1 MHGPSK
7 KAYSRKIIVF
17 FGLYPTIYPINF
29 IMDPAALHVRLRDQV
44 RTLLPSIN
52 NNSWF
57 CNNGN
62 RFMKLSN
69 TLAIPEQQFAMMGI
83 RFEDNETLP
92 TFDFEKF
99 TKYLSLSD
107 NARNQNLTTINE
119 KRAALSTLGSEF
131 HSLKTELA
139 QTKSEV
145 IKLDDENRKLGL
157 STLEAEKRSLTAES
171 RCATLE
177 FELQAKTEQIARL
190 QADAQPARSS
200 FLTSPK
206 AKVIIPVSTIAAL
219 EITAYKMDKPKL
231 APSYWCRKAWGLI
244 FSSSDAN
251 LSQPEKETA
260 SSNEKET
267 ASSNIGETRPIF
279 DVSVNSEYKSVQ
291 LQGVSPNPPTD
302 LIRPPFIS
310 VFSFIF

>member
-1 MHGPSK
+1 MFAKSDQPR
-7 KAYSRKIIVF
+7 AFCMDSREFTQAADGMPFSCNGRTFLKIDGWALPVTQLGRAGIN
-17 FGLYPTIYPINF
+17 LTETYLNQPIP
-29 IMDPAALHVRLRDQV
+29 I
-44 RTLLPSIN
+44 SIGDTTAI
-52 NNSWF
+52 S
-57 CNNGN
+57 CNNIETDIPKILNTFVREDRN
-62 RFMKLSN
+62 RVN
-69 TLAIPEQQFAMMGI
+69 
-83 RFEDNETLP
+83 
-92 TFDFEKF
+92 
-99 TKYLSLSD
+99 
-107 NARNQNLTTINE
+107 
-119 KRAALSTLGSEF
+119 
-131 HSLKTELA
+131 LKTECDSLKIELA
-139 QTKSEV
+139 EMKSHF
-145 IKLDDENRKLGL
+145 D
-157 STLEAEKRSLTAES
+157 TAEKRSLTAES

-267 ASSNIGETRPIF
+267 ASSNIGEKRPIF

>member
-1 MHGPSK
+1 MFAKSDQPRAFCMDTTEFTQAADGMPFYCNGRTFLKIDGWALPVTQLGRAGINLTETYLNQPS
-7 KAYSRKIIVF
+7 
-17 FGLYPTIYPINF
+17 PI
-29 IMDPAALHVRLRDQV
+29 
-44 RTLLPSIN
+44 SIGDTTAI
-52 NNSWF
+52 S
-57 CNNGN
+57 CNNIETDIPKILNTFVREDRN
-62 RFMKLSN
+62 RV
-69 TLAIPEQQFAMMGI
+69 
-83 RFEDNETLP
+83 
-92 TFDFEKF
+92 
-99 TKYLSLSD
+99 
-107 NARNQNLTTINE
+107 NLKTE
-119 KRAALSTLGSEF
+119 CD
-131 HSLKTELA
+131 SLKTELA

-145 IKLDDENRKLGL
+145 IKLDDANRKLGR

-171 RCATLE
+171 RCQTLE
-177 FELQAKTEQIARL
+177 FELKAKTEQIARL

-219 EITAYKMDKPKL
+219 EITAYKTNKPQL
-231 APSYWCRKAWGLI
+231 APSYWCRKAWGSI

-260 SSNEKET
+260 SLSQPEKET

-279 DVSVNSEYKSVQ
+279 DVSVNSEYRSVQ

-310 VFSFIF
+310 LFSFIF

>member
-1 MHGPSK
+1 MFAKSDQPR
-7 KAYSRKIIVF
+7 AFCMDSREFTEAADGMPFSCNGRTFLKIDGWALPVTQLGRAGIN
-17 FGLYPTIYPINF
+17 LTETYLNQPIP
-29 IMDPAALHVRLRDQV
+29 I
-44 RTLLPSIN
+44 SIGN
-52 NNSWF
+52 TTAIS
-57 CNNGN
+57 CNNIETDIPKILNTFVREDRN
-62 RFMKLSN
+62 RVN
-69 TLAIPEQQFAMMGI
+69 
-83 RFEDNETLP
+83 
-92 TFDFEKF
+92 
-99 TKYLSLSD
+99 
-107 NARNQNLTTINE
+107 
-119 KRAALSTLGSEF
+119 
-131 HSLKTELA
+131 LKTECDSLKIELA
-139 QTKSEV
+139 EMKSHF
-145 IKLDDENRKLGL
+145 D
-157 STLEAEKRSLTAES
+157 TAEKRSLTAES

-177 FELQAKTEQIARL
+177 FELHSKDIELKAKTEQIARL

>member
-1 MHGPSK
+1 MHGPCK

-44 RTLLPSIN
+44 RNLLPSIN

-57 CNNGN
+57 CHNGN
-62 RFMKLSN
+62 KFMKLSN
-69 TLAIPEQQFAMMGI
+69 TLAIPEQQFSMMGI

-99 TKYLSLSD
+99 NKYLSLSD

-119 KRAALSTLGSEF
+119 KRAALNTIRSECD
-131 HSLKTELA
+131 SLKTELA

-145 IKLDDENRKLGL
+145 IKLDDANRKLGL
-157 STLEAEKRSLTAES
+157 STLEAEKRRLTAES
-171 RCATLE
+171 LCETLE
-177 FELQAKTEQIARL
+177 FELKAKTEQIARL

-219 EITAYKMDKPKL
+219 EITACKMDKPKL
-231 APSYWCRKAWGLI
+231 APSYWCRKAWGVI

-251 LSQPEKETA
+251 LSQP
-260 SSNEKET
+260 EKET

-279 DVSVNSEYKSVQ
+279 DVSVNSGYKSVQ

>member
-57 CNNGN
+57 CHNGN
-62 RFMKLSN
+62 KFMKLSN
-69 TLAIPEQQFAMMGI
+69 TLAIPEQQFGMMGI

-99 TKYLSLSD
+99 SKYLSLSD

-119 KRAALSTLGSEF
+119 KRAALNTLRSEF
-131 HSLKTELA
+131 HSLKTELG

-145 IKLDDENRKLGL
+145 IKLDDANRKLGL

-171 RCATLE
+171 RCETLE
-177 FELQAKTEQIARL
+177 FELKAKTEQIARL
-190 QADAQPARSS
+190 QANAQPARSS

-219 EITAYKMDKPKL
+219 EITAYKTNKPKL
-231 APSYWCRKAWGLI
+231 APSYWCRKAWGVI

-251 LSQPEKETA
+251 LSQP
-260 SSNEKET
+260 EKET

>member
-57 CNNGN
+57 YHNGN
-62 RFMKLSN
+62 KFMKLSN
-69 TLAIPEQQFAMMGI
+69 TLAILEQQFAIMGI

-99 TKYLSLSD
+99 NKYLSLSD

-119 KRAALSTLGSEF
+119 KRAALNTLRSECD
-131 HSLKTELA
+131 SLKTELA

-145 IKLDDENRKLGL
+145 IKLDDANRKLGL

-171 RCATLE
+171 LCETLE
-177 FELQAKTEQIARL
+177 FELKAKTEQIARL

-200 FLTSPK
+200 FLTSAK

-231 APSYWCRKAWGLI
+231 APSYWCRKAWGAI

-251 LSQPEKETA
+251 LSQP
-260 SSNEKET
+260 EKET

>member
-1 MHGPSK
+1 
-7 KAYSRKIIVF
+7 
-17 FGLYPTIYPINF
+17 
-29 IMDPAALHVRLRDQV
+29 
-44 RTLLPSIN
+44 
-52 NNSWF
+52 
-57 CNNGN
+57 
-62 RFMKLSN
+62 MKLSN
-69 TLAIPEQQFAMMGI
+69 TLAIPEQQFGMMGI
-83 RFEDNETLP
+83 KFEDNETLP

-119 KRAALSTLGSEF
+119 KREALSTLRSEF
-131 HSLKTELA
+131 QSLKTELA

-145 IKLDDENRKLGL
+145 IKLDDANRKLGR
-157 STLEAEKRSLTAES
+157 STLEAEQRSLTAES
-171 RCATLE
+171 RCQTLE
-177 FELQAKTEQIARL
+177 FELKAKTEQIARL

-219 EITAYKMDKPKL
+219 EITAYKTNKPQL
-231 APSYWCRKAWGLI
+231 APSYWCRKAWGSI

-251 LSQPEKETA
+251 LSQP
-260 SSNEKET
+260 EKET

-279 DVSVNSEYKSVQ
+279 DVSVNSEYRSVQ

-310 VFSFIF
+310 LFSFIF

>member
-1 MHGPSK
+1 
-7 KAYSRKIIVF
+7 
-17 FGLYPTIYPINF
+17 
-29 IMDPAALHVRLRDQV
+29 
-44 RTLLPSIN
+44 
-52 NNSWF
+52 
-57 CNNGN
+57 
-62 RFMKLSN
+62 MK
-69 TLAIPEQQFAMMGI
+69 TEC
-83 RFEDNETLP
+83 D
-92 TFDFEKF
+92 
-99 TKYLSLSD
+99 
-107 NARNQNLTTINE
+107 
-119 KRAALSTLGSEF
+119 
-131 HSLKTELA
+131 SLKSELA
-139 QTKSEV
+139 EMKSHF
-145 IKLDDENRKLGL
+145 D
-157 STLEAEKRSLTAES
+157 TAEKRSLTAES
-171 RCATLE
+171 RCETLE
-177 FELQAKTEQIARL
+177 FELNSKDIELKAKTEQIARL

-231 APSYWCRKAWGLI
+231 APSYWCRKAWDVI

-251 LSQPEKETA
+251 LSQP
-260 SSNEKET
+260 EKET

>member
-1 MHGPSK
+1 
-7 KAYSRKIIVF
+7 
-17 FGLYPTIYPINF
+17 
-29 IMDPAALHVRLRDQV
+29 
-44 RTLLPSIN
+44 
-52 NNSWF
+52 
-57 CNNGN
+57 
-62 RFMKLSN
+62 MKLSN
-69 TLAIPEQQFAMMGI
+69 TLAIPEQQFGMMGI
-83 RFEDNETLP
+83 KFEDNETLP

-119 KRAALSTLGSEF
+119 KREALSTLRSEF
-131 HSLKTELA
+131 QSLKTELA

-145 IKLDDENRKLGL
+145 IKLDDANRKLGR

-171 RCATLE
+171 RCQTLE
-177 FELQAKTEQIARL
+177 FELKAKTEQIARL

-219 EITAYKMDKPKL
+219 EITAYKTNKPQL
-231 APSYWCRKAWGLI
+231 APSYWCRKAWGSI

-260 SSNEKET
+260 SLSQPEKET

-279 DVSVNSEYKSVQ
+279 DVSVNSEYRSVQ

-310 VFSFIF
+310 LFSFIF

>member
-7 KAYSRKIIVF
+7 KAYSRKIIIF

-57 CNNGN
+57 CHNGN
-62 RFMKLSN
+62 KFMKLSN

-99 TKYLSLSD
+99 SKYLSLSD

-119 KRAALSTLGSEF
+119 KRAALNTLRSEF
-131 HSLKTELA
+131 HSLKSELA
-139 QTKSEV
+139 EMKSHF
-145 IKLDDENRKLGL
+145 D
-157 STLEAEKRSLTAES
+157 TAEKRSLTAES
-171 RCATLE
+171 RCETLE
-177 FELQAKTEQIARL
+177 FELNSKDIELKAKTEQIARL

-231 APSYWCRKAWGLI
+231 APSYWCRKAWDVI

-251 LSQPEKETA
+251 LSQP
-260 SSNEKET
+260 EKET

>member
-44 RTLLPSIN
+44 RNLLPSIN

-57 CNNGN
+57 CHNGN
-62 RFMKLSN
+62 KFMKLSN

-99 TKYLSLSD
+99 NKYLSLSD

-119 KRAALSTLGSEF
+119 KRAALNTLRSEF
-131 HSLKTELA
+131 HSLKSELA
-139 QTKSEV
+139 EMKSHF
-145 IKLDDENRKLGL
+145 D
-157 STLEAEKRSLTAES
+157 TAEKRSLTAES
-171 RCATLE
+171 RCETLE
-177 FELQAKTEQIARL
+177 FELNSKDIELKAKTEQIARL

-231 APSYWCRKAWGLI
+231 APSYWCRKAWGVI

-251 LSQPEKETA
+251 LSQP
-260 SSNEKET
+260 EKET

-291 LQGVSPNPPTD
+291 LQGVSPNPPTG

>member
-1 MHGPSK
+1 
-7 KAYSRKIIVF
+7 
-17 FGLYPTIYPINF
+17 
-29 IMDPAALHVRLRDQV
+29 MDPAALHVRLRDQV
-44 RTLLPSIN
+44 RALLPSIN

-57 CNNGN
+57 SHNGN
-62 RFMKLSN
+62 KFMKLSD
-69 TLAIPEQQFAMMGI
+69 TLAIPEQQFSMMGI
-83 RFEDNETLP
+83 TFNDNETLSR
-92 TFDFEKF
+92 FDFEKF
-99 TKYLSLSD
+99 SKYLSLSD
-107 NARNQNLTTINE
+107 NARNQNLTTLTE
-119 KRAALSTLGSEF
+119 KRTALNTLRSEY
-131 HSLKTELA
+131 HSLKSELA
-139 QTKSEV
+139 EMKSHF
-145 IKLDDENRKLGL
+145 D
-157 STLEAEKRSLTAES
+157 TAEERSLNAES

-177 FELQAKTEQIARL
+177 SQLNSKDIELKAKTEQIARL

-231 APSYWCRKAWGLI
+231 APSYWCRKAWGEI

-260 SSNEKET
+260 SSN
-267 ASSNIGETRPIF
+267 IGDTRPIF

>member
-1 MHGPSK
+1 MFAKSDQPR
-7 KAYSRKIIVF
+7 AFCMDSREFTQAADGMPFYCNGRTFLKIDGWALPVTQLGRAGIN
-17 FGLYPTIYPINF
+17 LTETYLNQPIP
-29 IMDPAALHVRLRDQV
+29 I
-44 RTLLPSIN
+44 SIGDTTAI
-52 NNSWF
+52 S
-57 CNNGN
+57 CNNIKTDIPKILNTFVREDRN
-62 RFMKLSN
+62 RV
-69 TLAIPEQQFAMMGI
+69 
-83 RFEDNETLP
+83 
-92 TFDFEKF
+92 
-99 TKYLSLSD
+99 
-107 NARNQNLTTINE
+107 NLKTE
-119 KRAALSTLGSEF
+119 CD
-131 HSLKTELA
+131 SLKTELA

-145 IKLDDENRKLGL
+145 IKLDDANRKLGL
-157 STLEAEKRSLTAES
+157 STLEAEKRSVTAES
-171 RCATLE
+171 LCETLE
-177 FELQAKTEQIARL
+177 FELNLKDIELKAKTEQIARL

-231 APSYWCRKAWGLI
+231 APSYWCRKAWGVI

-260 SSNEKET
+260 SSN
-267 ASSNIGETRPIF
+267 IGETKPIF

>member
-1 MHGPSK
+1 MHGPCK

-44 RTLLPSIN
+44 RNLLPSIN

-57 CNNGN
+57 CHNGN
-62 RFMKLSN
+62 KFMKLSN
-69 TLAIPEQQFAMMGI
+69 TLAILEQQFAMMGI

-99 TKYLSLSD
+99 SKYLSLSD

-119 KRAALSTLGSEF
+119 KRAALNTLRSEF
-131 HSLKTELA
+131 HSLKSELVEM
-139 QTKSEV
+139 KSHF
-145 IKLDDENRKLGL
+145 D
-157 STLEAEKRSLTAES
+157 TAEKRSLTAES
-171 RCATLE
+171 RCETLE
-177 FELQAKTEQIARL
+177 FELNSKDIELKAKTEQIARL

-206 AKVIIPVSTIAAL
+206 AKVITPVSTIAAL
-219 EITAYKMDKPKL
+219 EITAYKTNKPKL
-231 APSYWCRKAWGLI
+231 APSYWCRKAWGVI

-251 LSQPEKETA
+251 LSQP
-260 SSNEKET
+260 EKET

>member
-1 MHGPSK
+1 
-7 KAYSRKIIVF
+7 
-17 FGLYPTIYPINF
+17 
-29 IMDPAALHVRLRDQV
+29 
-44 RTLLPSIN
+44 
-52 NNSWF
+52 
-57 CNNGN
+57 
-62 RFMKLSN
+62 MKSH
-69 TLAIPEQQFAMMGI
+69 
-83 RFEDNETLP
+83 
-92 TFDFEKF
+92 FD
-99 TKYLSLSD
+99 T
-107 NARNQNLTTINE
+107 
-119 KRAALSTLGSEF
+119 
-131 HSLKTELA
+131 
-139 QTKSEV
+139 
-145 IKLDDENRKLGL
+145 
-157 STLEAEKRSLTAES
+157 AEKRSLTAES

-177 FELQAKTEQIARL
+177 FELNSKDIELKAKTEQIARL

-231 APSYWCRKAWGLI
+231 APSYWCRKAWGVI

-260 SSNEKET
+260 SSN
-267 ASSNIGETRPIF
+267 IGETKPIF

-291 LQGVSPNPPTD
+291 LQGVSPNPPTG